1 MRCWRVFSSGARRKN
16 SRDESPHCPG
26 GNPFRT
32 LVVTFLQPALLAA
45 LPIAALPVI
54 IHLIHLYRRRQVKW
68 AAMIFLLAAQ
78 RMNKGFSRLRQIL
91 ILAFRVLALAAL
103 IFVITR
109 PLAGGWLG
117 LTGGAPDTVLVL
129 LDRSASME
137 QQNLS
142 TGISKRLAGLRNVA
156 KAIHD
161 AVGTRSRLV
170 LIDSALGTPQS
181 IEKAEAL
188 TDLPQTEPTETGA
201 DIPALLQSALDYITT
216 NKTGR
221 TDVWLLSDLQQSDW
235 DASSGRWE
243 TLRGAF
249 ATLPGVR
256 FHLLC
261 YPQRADDDLAVRVDR
276 VVRRE
281 TSEKAELL
289 LDLQIAR
296 QVDDPQ
302 PVEVPVRLVVNGAA
316 TTMKAALQGNSVVMQ
331 AHAVPID
338 KTTKRGWGRV
348 ELPADSSPANNVFHF
363 VFDEPPALHSAIVS
377 DDESEAG
384 PIRAALLAAADPSR
398 KYTAAVLSVARASE
412 IPWDETALIVWH
424 APIPQP
430 DDALAR
436 QLQAHVA
443 EGRSVL
449 FLPPES
455 PGETEIFGMHWQGWV
470 SAGGGE
476 PELID
481 WWRNDADL
489 LANTRDGAALPVGA
503 VEVSRRCGIGGDGV
517 PLARI
522 GARTPLMVRSSRTQ
536 RGNAYF
542 LGTLPGPGAS
552 SLARD
557 GVVMFALLHRAL
569 NEGARTLG
577 KAQLRVASASAL
589 GEDPRNWQRI
599 DGETDAP
606 ILGANLP
613 LRAGVLVSGDQ
624 IAALNRPPGE
634 DAPPTLSTNALNEM
648 FAGLDFRVLTD
659 TLENAR
665 SLTNEVW
672 RTFLMAMAA
681 ALLIEA
687 LLSLPP
693 RRAEPATHVITPMA
707 PAAPREAAQT
717 AA

>member
-1 MRCWRVFSSGARRKN
+1 
-16 SRDESPHCPG
+16 
-26 GNPFRT
+26 
-32 LVVTFLQPALLAA
+32 VTFLQPALLVA
-45 LPIAALPVI
+45 LPLAALPVI

-78 RMNKGFSRLRQIL
+78 RMNKGLSRLRQIL
-91 ILAFRVLALAAL
+91 ILALRVLAIAAL

-117 LTGGAPDTVLVL
+117 LTGGAPDTVLIL

-137 QQNLS
+137 QQNMA
-142 TGISKRLAGLRNVA
+142 TGVSKRVAGLRNIT
-156 KAIHD
+156 KAIND
-161 AVGTRSRLV
+161 AVGTRSHLV
-170 LIDSALGTPQS
+170 LIDSATGTPQPL
-181 IEKAEAL
+181 EKADAL
-188 TDLPQTEPTETGA
+188 LDLPQTERTDTGA
-201 DIPALLQSALDYITT
+201 DMPALLQSALDYISA

-235 DASSGRWE
+235 DAASGRWE

-249 ATLPGVR
+249 ATMRGTR

-261 YPQRADDDLAVRVDR
+261 YPQHAEDDLGVRVDR

-289 LDLQIAR
+289 LDLQVTR
-296 QVDDPQ
+296 QVNDTQ
-302 PVEVPVRLVVNGAA
+302 PIEVPLRLVVNGAA
-316 TTMKAALQGNSVVMQ
+316 TTIKATLQGNQAVLQ
-331 AHAVPID
+331 AHTIPID
-338 KTTKRGWGRV
+338 KTLKRGWGRV
-348 ELPADSSPANNVFHF
+348 ELPADSAPANNVFHF
-363 VFDEPPALHSAIVS
+363 VFDDPPVMHSVIVS
-377 DDESEAG
+377 DDPAEAG
-384 PIRAALLAAADPSR
+384 PLRAALEAPADPTR
-398 KYTAAVLSVARASE
+398 KYSATVLGVARAAE

-424 APIPQP
+424 APIPP
-430 DDALAR
+430 ADDALAR

-443 EGRSVL
+443 QGRTVL

-455 PGETEIFGMHWQGWV
+455 PNGTEIFGLHWESWGMD
-470 SAGGGE
+470 AARE
-476 PELID
+476 AELIE

-503 VEVSRRCGIGGDGV
+503 VEVTRRCAIGGDGV

-522 GARTPLMVRSSRTQ
+522 GARTPLLVRSSHAE
-536 RGNAYF
+536 RGHAYF
-542 LGTLPGPGAS
+542 LGTLTGPGAS

-569 NEGARTLG
+569 NEGAGTLG
-577 KAQLRVASASAL
+577 KAQQRVASASAL
-589 GEDPRNWQRI
+589 GADARKWQRV
-599 DGETDAP
+599 GEAAEQLP
-606 ILGANLP
+606 SAMLP
-613 LRAGVLVSGDQ
+613 LRAGIVASGEQ
-624 IAALNRPPGE
+624 IAALNRPVGE
-634 DAPPTLSTNALNEM
+634 DAPQTLSTNSLNEL

-659 TLENAR
+659 SVENAR

-672 RTFLMAMAA
+672 RTFLVIMAL

-693 RRAEPATHVITPMA
+693 RRSKEVRNVITAIAPPATPRREPAES
-707 PAAPREAAQT
+707 AA
-717 AA
+717 

>member
-1 MRCWRVFSSGARRKN
+1 
-16 SRDESPHCPG
+16 
-26 GNPFRT
+26 
-32 LVVTFLQPALLAA
+32 VTFLQPALLAA
-45 LPIAALPVI
+45 LPLAALPVI

-78 RMNKGFSRLRQIL
+78 RMNKGLSRLRQIL
-91 ILAFRVLALAAL
+91 ILALRVLAVAAL

-117 LTGGAPDTVLVL
+117 LTGGAPDTVLIL

-137 QQNLS
+137 QQNMT
-142 TGISKRLAGLRNVA
+142 TGMSKRLAGLRNIA
-156 KAIHD
+156 KAIKD
-161 AVGTRSRLV
+161 AVGTRSHLV
-170 LIDSALGTPQS
+170 LIDSASGTPQPLD
-181 IEKAEAL
+181 KAEAL
-188 TDLPQTEPTETGA
+188 IDLPQTEPTDTGA

-221 TDVWLLSDLQQSDW
+221 TDIWLLSDLQQSDW

-249 ATLPGVR
+249 ATLRGIR

-261 YPQRADDDLAVRVDR
+261 YPQPAGDDLGIRVDR

-296 QVDDPQ
+296 QVNEPQ
-302 PVEVPVRLVVNGAA
+302 PIEVPVRLVVNGTA
-316 TTMKAALQGNSVVMQ
+316 TTTQAAMQGNQLVLQ
-331 AHAVPID
+331 AHSIPID
-338 KTTKRGWGRV
+338 KTMRRGWGRV
-348 ELPADSSPANNVFHF
+348 ELPADSAPANNVFHF
-363 VFDEPPALHSAIVS
+363 VFDDPPTLHSVIVS
-377 DDESEAG
+377 DDAAEAG
-384 PIRAALLAAADPSR
+384 PLHAALIAPADPSR
-398 KYTAAVLSVARASE
+398 KYDATIVEVSRAAE

-424 APIPQP
+424 APIPKP

-436 QLQAHVA
+436 QLHTYVA
-443 EGRSVL
+443 QGRSVL

-455 PGETEIFGMHWQGWV
+455 PDATEIFGLHWEGWDTDA
-470 SAGGGE
+470 SRDAQ
-476 PELID
+476 LIE

-503 VEVSRRCGIGGDGV
+503 VEVTRRCGIGGDGV

-522 GARTPLMVRSSRTQ
+522 GPRIPLLVRSSRTEP
-536 RGNAYF
+536 GSVYF

-569 NEGARTLG
+569 NDGARTLG
-577 KAQLRVASASAL
+577 KAQQRVAAASAL
-589 GEDPRNWQRI
+589 GDEPRKWQRVAGA
-599 DGETDAP
+599 GELL
-606 ILGANLP
+606 LGAMLP
-613 LRAGVLVSGDQ
+613 LRAGIVASGDQ
-624 IAALNRPPGE
+624 ISALNRPIGE
-634 DAPPTLSTNALNEM
+634 DAPAMLSPSSLNEL
-648 FAGLDFRVLTD
+648 FSGLDFRVLTD
-659 TLENAR
+659 SVENAR
-665 SLTNEVW
+665 SLTNEIW
-672 RTFLMAMAA
+672 RTFLVVMAL

-693 RRAEPATHVITPMA
+693 RRGRAAPERIIPIGAAPARREPAEN
-707 PAAPREAAQT
+707 AA
-717 AA
+717 